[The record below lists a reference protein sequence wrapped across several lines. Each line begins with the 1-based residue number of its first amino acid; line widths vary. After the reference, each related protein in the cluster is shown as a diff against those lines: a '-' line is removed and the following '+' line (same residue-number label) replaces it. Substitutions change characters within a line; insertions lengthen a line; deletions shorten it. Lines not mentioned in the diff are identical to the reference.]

1 MSTYQPSVRPTGTR
15 PTVLK
20 LQLRTDSNRISLPAL
35 FNNLQHPDADPNP
48 DPLLA
53 ESFGR
58 SLMIEG
64 GAAVLASFLS
74 ATSTSSDA
82 DSGSSSAAAATA
94 ARIVPLVDLVVVT
107 VAPVLIGP
115 EGLSVPYPPGSSSS
129 GSGEVSTFKF
139 STSSGAG
146 TPSSPPVYFRP
157 LCERGT

>member
-1 MSTYQPSVRPTGTR
+1 VSKPPAPLPPARITRAQTPT
-15 PTVLK
+15 
-20 LQLRTDSNRISLPAL
+20 RTGSNRISLPAL
-35 FNNLQHPDADPNP
+35 FNNLQHSDADPNP

-74 ATSTSSDA
+74 ATTTPTTDSDS
-82 DSGSSSAAAATA
+82 DSESAAAAAA
-94 ARIVPLVDLVVVT
+94 ARVVPLVDLVVIT

-129 GSGEVSTFKF
+129 ASGEVSTRGSRSSPSYFVGERRGE
-139 STSSGAG
+139 TSS
-146 TPSSPPVYFRP
+146 TN
-157 LCERGT
+157 C